1 MTWYTPIA
9 DQMQAIGESSLRN
22 LNENDVIQ
30 IMRRGLF
37 RCERPYRGAHAP
49 LVLFKIPDGKA
60 KAMSTLST
68 KLAHR

>member
-1 MTWYTPIA
+1 
-9 DQMQAIGESSLRN
+9 MQAIGESSLRN
-22 LNENDVIQ
+22 LNENDVVQ

-37 RCERPYRGAHAP
+37 RCEKPYRGPHSP
-49 LVLFKIPDGKA
+49 LVLFQIPDGKA